1 MNRLYVGIRTRHT
14 TRHESHNKI
23 TMMQASDTLLS
34 SRFHY
39 YHLHPILLWT
49 KRDTHEQTSH
59 AGTRGVEERG
69 GFKGFGEERGSEAAS
84 GQRLEH
90 IIHADITH
98 MSEDNNNIGGG
109 ERE

>member
-1 MNRLYVGIRTRHT
+1 MVVYPNETHT
-14 TRHESHNKI
+14 TRHESHNKT
-23 TMMQASDTLLS
+23 TMMQASDTLYIVTLS
-34 SRFHY
+34 
-39 YHLHPILLWT
+39 LLSLAP
-49 KRDTHEQTSH
+49 DIIMDEETHEQTSH